1 MYELS
6 IEDFFSAAH
15 NLINYNGD
23 CEQLHGHNW
32 KVQVVVQTN
41 KLNPEG
47 LGIDFRELKKN
58 LKETLSLLDHKY
70 LNDLEAFQHDNPS
83 TENISRFIYMNLK
96 EKLKKYKDIQLKKII
111 SWEEAGASAAFYEE

>member
-32 KVQVVVQTN
+32 KVRVVVQTN

-47 LGIDFRELKKN
+47 LGIDFRELKKKLN
-58 LKETLSLLDHKY
+58 ETLSLFDHKY

-111 SWEEAGASAAFYEE
+111 SWEEVGASAAFYEE